1 MSVLDLLQLG
11 ILKLNYI
18 VCHLRINTR
27 YLPRHAATLASNIAC
42 YVLVW
47 AIVGNE
53 MTTYGKQ
60 NILKIVNE
68 AYCS

>member
-11 ILKLNYI
+11 ILKLNY
-18 VCHLRINTR
+18 VLCHLRINTR
-27 YLPRHAATLASNIAC
+27 CFPRHAATLASNIAC

-53 MTTYGKQ
+53 MITYGKQ
-60 NILKIVNE
+60 SILKMVKE
-68 AYCS
+68 AYFS